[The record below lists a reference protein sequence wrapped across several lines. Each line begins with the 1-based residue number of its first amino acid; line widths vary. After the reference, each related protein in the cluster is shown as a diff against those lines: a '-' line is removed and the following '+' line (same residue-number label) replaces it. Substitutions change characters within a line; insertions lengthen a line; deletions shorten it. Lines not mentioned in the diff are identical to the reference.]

1 MSFSS
6 DIKIEL
12 ANKKNLKNKKEV
24 YFELLGYLCTKNSKI
39 VENKSIKY
47 STESEYNINRYAK
60 LLKNIGIEDYKIDIK
75 GKTFYIDHK
84 IPESIE
90 IVSIDDEINITKT
103 ERAELLDKALVRGSF
118 LGGGYVNNPE
128 KKYHFEIN
136 FSTENNLNEVY
147 SILKEYEINTKKL
160 VKEKSYTLYIKEG
173 EEISK
178 ILAFIGGNSSVL
190 KFEEARVIRDSSN
203 KLNRLVNCETA
214 NFSKTIQAGKKQIE
228 DIKFIKEKRKFSE
241 LSESL
246 QEVANIR
253 LKYPEASLAE
263 LAQAMGG
270 KISKSGITHR
280 LAAITKF
287 ADELRK

>member
-6 DIKIEL
+6 SVKEELSKMNNLNKKDQVQMEL
-12 ANKKNLKNKKEV
+12 AGYLISSNTSRKKN
-24 YFELLGYLCTKNSKI
+24 KI
-39 VENKSIKY
+39 KF

-60 LLKNIGIEDYKIDIK
+60 LIKNIGIDNYKINIK
-75 GKTFYIDHK
+75 GKIYYVEHD
-84 IPESIE
+84 IPEDMSRVNFETGIE
-90 IVSIDDEINITKT
+90 L
-103 ERAELLDKALVRGSF
+103 AEYEKNEQLDKALVRGAF
-118 LGGGYVNNPE
+118 LGSGYVNNPE
-128 KKYHFEIN
+128 KKYHLEIN
-136 FSTENNLNEVY
+136 FDNKVNLDKV
-147 SILKEYEINTKKL
+147 YEILQTYEIKTKKL
-160 VKEKSYTLYIKEG
+160 IKEKSYTLYIKEG

-228 DIKFIKEKRKFSE
+228 DIKLIKSKKKFGE

-246 QEVANIR
+246 QEVANMR
-253 LKYPEASLAE
+253 LKYPEASLSE
-263 LAQAMGG
+263 LAEQMDG

-280 LAAITKF
+280 LAAISKF

>member
-6 DIKIEL
+6 DVKEEL
-12 ANKKNLKNKKEV
+12 SKTNNLNKKDQVQMELVGYLISSNTNKNKK
-24 YFELLGYLCTKNSKI
+24 KI
-39 VENKSIKY
+39 RF

-280 LAAITKF
+280 LAAISKF
-287 ADELRK
+287 AEELRK